1 LCETSFHERCS
12 LGKTGI
18 VALAGKFENM
28 HATRRSLLSR
38 VKNPEDHESWKDF
51 FDTYSRLVYSV
62 AMKAGLTNTEAEEA
76 MQETFIALARKMPEF
91 KYDPAIGSFKNW
103 LIKTT
108 QFKVGDQFRKRKR
121 QQPAGSARGERT
133 EKRTATID
141 RIPDPAS
148 LDLNE
153 VCEVEWR
160 ELVFA
165 RAVEKLKEQVP
176 PNQFQIFDLYVLK
189 KWPVRKVA
197 TALGI
202 SSGRIYLTKHRLA
215 QLVKREMKVLEE
227 TL

>member
-1 LCETSFHERCS
+1 M
-12 LGKTGI
+12 
-18 VALAGKFENM
+18 ALAGKFEKM
-28 HATRRSLLSR
+28 YATRRSLLSR
-38 VKNPEDHESWKDF
+38 VKNPEDHESWTDF
-51 FDTYSRLVYSV
+51 YDTYSRLVYSV

-76 MQETFIALARKMPEF
+76 VQETFIALTRKMPKF

-108 QFKVGDQFRKRKR
+108 RFKVGDQFRKRKR
-121 QQPAGSARGERT
+121 QLPAGSAHGERT

-148 LDLNE
+148 LNLND
-153 VCEVEWR
+153 VCEAEWR

-165 RAVEKLKEQVP
+165 RAVEKLKELVP

-189 KWPVRKVA
+189 KWPVKKVA

-202 SSGRIYLTKHRLA
+202 SNGRIYLTKHRLA

>member
-1 LCETSFHERCS
+1 M
-12 LGKTGI
+12 
-18 VALAGKFENM
+18 ALAGKFEKM
-28 HATRRSLLSR
+28 YATRRSLLSR
-38 VKNPEDHESWKDF
+38 VKNPEDHESWTDF
-51 FDTYSRLVYSV
+51 YDTYSRLVYSV
-62 AMKAGLTNTEAEEA
+62 AMKAGLTNTEAEEVV
-76 MQETFIALARKMPEF
+76 QETFIALTRKMPKF
-91 KYDPAIGSFKNW
+91 KYDPSIGSFKNW

-121 QQPAGSARGERT
+121 QQAAGTARGERS

-148 LDLNE
+148 LNLDE
-153 VCEVEWR
+153 VCEEEWR

-176 PNQFQIFDLYVLK
+176 PNQFHIFDLYVLK
-189 KWPVRKVA
+189 KWPVSKVA

>member
-1 LCETSFHERCS
+1 M
-12 LGKTGI
+12 
-18 VALAGKFENM
+18 ALAGKFESM
-28 HATRRSLLSR
+28 YATRRSLLSR
-38 VKNPEDHESWKDF
+38 IKNPEDHESWKDF
-51 FDTYSRLVYSV
+51 FNTYARLVYSV

-76 MQETFIALARKMPEF
+76 VQETFIALARKMPEF
-91 KYDPAIGSFKNW
+91 KYDPEIGSFKSW

-108 QFKVGDQFRKRKR
+108 QFKVGDQFRKRKH
-121 QQPAGSARGERT
+121 QQPAGSARGERS
-133 EKRTATID
+133 EQRTATID

-153 VCEVEWR
+153 VCEGEWR

-165 RAVEKLKEQVP
+165 RAVEKVKEKVP
-176 PNQFQIFDLYVLK
+176 PNQYQIFDLYVLK

-197 TALGI
+197 TTLGI

-215 QLVKREMKVLEE
+215 QLVKREMKLLEE